1 MGRDSLT
8 GGEGSDIFIFN
19 AGDSPSTASPAA
31 YDTLVDFATGFDR
44 IDLDFITG
52 SGLVA
57 SAYAEVAIGSNGFAA
72 ALSAASGAMADGLHL
87 VVFVAGSTD
96 GWLLWNTDSNLHT
109 AEQAVRM
116 VGQNSLAAFDRT
128 DLM

>member
-1 MGRDSLT
+1 
-8 GGEGSDIFIFN
+8 
-19 AGDSPSTASPAA
+19 
-31 YDTLVDFATGFDR
+31 
-44 IDLDFITG
+44 
-52 SGLVA
+52 
-57 SAYAEVAIGSNGFAA
+57 
-72 ALSAASGAMADGLHL
+72 MADGTHS